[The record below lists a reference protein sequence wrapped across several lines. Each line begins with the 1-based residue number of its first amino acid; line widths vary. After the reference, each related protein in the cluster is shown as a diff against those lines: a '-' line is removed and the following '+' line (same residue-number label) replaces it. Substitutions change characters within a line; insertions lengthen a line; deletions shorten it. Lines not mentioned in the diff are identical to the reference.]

1 MLIEKLGDGPYHTF
15 LLHFQAPRRVQ
26 SSGEGIKK
34 DRFHDFLKNFEAKL
48 NKNGHLNGRRIYGRG
63 IPPLYDFLFISDFVL
78 QDTKNIFC
86 QNYQASMVKMFIF

>member
-1 MLIEKLGDGPYHTF
+1 MRDNIIHFCYIFKLH
-15 LLHFQAPRRVQ
+15 
-26 SSGEGIKK
+26 GEVNLPKGIKK